1 MADPIRVSGAVSGT
15 DKTLSFETG
24 KLAPQSQGAVV
35 ATIGGTTV
43 LTTANAAHDVRPG
56 PHGRVHA
63 VENVQHAE
71 RGPSV
76 VGEQETDLV
85 GVHRLIR

>member
-1 MADPIRVSGAVSGT
+1 MDEDRAQPP
-15 DKTLSFETG
+15 L
-24 KLAPQSQGAVV
+24 
-35 ATIGGTTV
+35 
-43 LTTANAAHDVRPG
+43 AHDVRSR

-76 VGEQETDLV
+76 VGEQETDLI
-85 GVHRLIR
+85 GVHRRTR